1 MIRSYFSLPRLL
13 NTPFIHTPSRLL
25 LFLVA
30 LVFVT
35 TLTPANSA
43 AQEVTGLSGW
53 SLFLDP
59 GHSRTENQGLYNYS
73 EAEKVVR
80 IGLALREMLL
90 STTDIDT
97 VYLSRD
103 NDQISVNLSQR
114 TDRANALA
122 ADFFHSIHSDAGPAS
137 ANSTLLLHGGWR
149 SGGVTVEKSP
159 KGGKEMG
166 DLMTTNLSAAMRVG
180 TRGNY
185 ADRNFYQG
193 SSVASHA
200 RQYPYLHVNRESSM
214 ASILSEG
221 GFHTNPRQQQ
231 LNMNAEFKRLEA
243 QSHYWSVLAYMGVD
257 ERPTV
262 GIVTGVVTDAADG
275 KPINGAI
282 VRIGDSSYTTD
293 SYESLFS
300 TYSSPEEQLGNGF
313 FYLENIPNGVQEV
326 IFEADGYYS
335 DTLDVEILTDDFSFA
350 DHELNSN
357 IEPFIASVSLA
368 SGESLDIGEPLV
380 LEFSRTMNKASV
392 ENALRLTPNVEDL
405 EYTWISGSTLRI
417 SSTNFAFVTDYT
429 LEILDSATDDS
440 PFAHGFDGD
449 ADGEAGGIYSLS
461 FSTSPAD
468 IMAPISS
475 DVFPSA
481 GVGIDQFPIASIRFN
496 EPLDSAA
503 FDSTTMYYMT
513 SGRRIPGEL
522 AYYQVGSESV
532 LNYFPSEPLLPNAYH
547 LLSISKHIS
556 DTLGNAIGKGILKS
570 FPTSGQGIRVNRVID
585 AFDGDFSP
593 WWFPSQSGSTTGYI
607 GEATTRLAETQWTN
621 KLTASPQAM
630 RVQYGWNTSDSE
642 HLIRVYRNS
651 SSPTFSNNSLL
662 QVFIFG
668 DGSGNPFRFMLRDG
682 NNQLEGS
689 SWIPIDW
696 IGWKLVTW
704 NLATDPVVGWV
715 NGNGS
720 LNGNVYIDSFQLSYT
735 QGNTNQGFIIFDDL
749 RVAEVATAISNED
762 IDDALANN
770 DLPNQIVLQ
779 QNYPNPFNPST
790 TIRFSLPEA
799 QELSLVLYDMLGR
812 QVDILARGQHAAG
825 EHSYQLDA
833 SGLASGVYVYQL
845 ITKNGVLSKKMT
857 LIK

>member
-1 MIRSYFSLPRLL
+1 MIRSYFSLPRML
-13 NTPFIHTPSRLL
+13 NTHSIHTPSRLL
-25 LFLVA
+25 LVIVT

-73 EAEKVVR
+73 EAEKVLR
-80 IGLALREMLL
+80 ISLALREMLL

-103 NDQISVNLSQR
+103 NDQISVSLSQR

-262 GIVTGVVTDAADG
+262 GIVTGVVTDATNG

-282 VRIGDSSYTTD
+282 IRIGDSSYTTD

-300 TYSSPEEQLGNGF
+300 AYSSLEEQLGNGF
-313 FYLENIPNGVQEV
+313 FYLENIPNGDQEV

-335 DTLDVEILTDDFSFA
+335 DTLDVQVLTDDFSFA

-357 IEPFIASVSLA
+357 IEPFITSVSLA

-449 ADGEAGGIYSLS
+449 ADGEAGGIYTLS

-621 KLTASPQAM
+621 KVTASPQAM

-812 QVDILARGQHAAG
+812 HVDILARGQHAAG